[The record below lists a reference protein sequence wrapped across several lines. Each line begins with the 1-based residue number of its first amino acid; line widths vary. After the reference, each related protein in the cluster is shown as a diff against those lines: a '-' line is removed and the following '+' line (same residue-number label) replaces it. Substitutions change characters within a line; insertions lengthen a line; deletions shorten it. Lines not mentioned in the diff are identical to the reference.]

1 VRWIALVPWI
11 AGFAV
16 FHWSAPSPLPGWQRA
31 MEALFSDWLGA
42 PFPLLGSALGAS
54 LPSFAVAF
62 VLAVAL
68 LPLGV
73 RRSPSRRVGER
84 QR

>member
-1 VRWIALVPWI
+1 VPWL

-31 MEALFSDWLGA
+31 MEVLYADWLGA

-62 VLAVAL
+62 LLAVAL
-68 LPLGV
+68 LPVGV
-73 RRSPSRRVGER
+73 RRYRSRRAEDQPR
-84 QR
+84 

>member
-1 VRWIALVPWI
+1 
-11 AGFAV
+11 
-16 FHWSAPSPLPGWQRA
+16 
-31 MEALFSDWLGA
+31 MEALYADWLGA

-62 VLAVAL
+62 VLAVVL
-68 LPLGV
+68 LPLDL
-73 RRSPSRRVGER
+73 RRSGSRRAGER